1 MFSLLLR
8 DAHLQH
14 GAWRAAWSYAWPS
27 REGEH
32 GKPSFQPTCV
42 NFGRLQNF
50 FLIFTS
56 LSLLFSCNCAGFVW
70 FSVHTLFYISFFF
83 LCGSFHFFFFFNLI
97 FWFSFLPILLRQTH
111 CMCLSFFFLSF
122 FFSFSLFFSFLP
134 TFSFSQ
140 HWNTGGSHPEELE
153 RPGAHAGLEAR
164 PQPPLFPSLASAE
177 PQFTDCV
184 ALPEHSIPAD

>member
-1 MFSLLLR
+1 MGRGGQHGAMLGHRERVNMENHPFSLHVLILVDYRIFFLFSLL
-8 DAHLQH
+8 
-14 GAWRAAWSYAWPS
+14 
-27 REGEH
+27 
-32 GKPSFQPTCV
+32 
-42 NFGRLQNF
+42 
-50 FLIFTS
+50 FL
-56 LSLLFSCNCAGFVW
+56 
-70 FSVHTLFYISFFF
+70 SFFPVTVLVLFGF
-83 LCGSFHFFFFFNLI
+83 LFTPFSTSHFSFCVAHSTFFFFFNLI